1 MRDCS
6 GEGLAASA
14 CRVYICQH
22 DADGMLTA
30 TRTAVPGV
38 PRGGRGRGVS
48 KVLRARA
55 ANTFKKRTRACV
67 YIYYIHKAITG
78 V

>member
-1 MRDCS
+1 VR
-6 GEGLAASA
+6 EGLVVCAR
-14 CRVYICQH
+14 RVYIRQH
-22 DADGMLTA
+22 DADGLLTA

-38 PRGGRGRGVS
+38 SRGGG
-48 KVLRARA
+48 ARCIKSFKSSA

>member
-1 MRDCS
+1 MRDCC
-6 GEGLAASA
+6 GGLAACA
-14 CRVYICQH
+14 RRIYIRQH
-22 DADGMLTA
+22 DADGLLTV

-38 PRGGRGRGVS
+38 PRGGRGVS

-67 YIYYIHKAITG
+67 YIHYIHKAITG

>member
-1 MRDCS
+1 MRDCC
-6 GEGLAASA
+6 GEGLAACA
-14 CRVYICQH
+14 CRVYIRQY
-22 DADGMLTA
+22 DADGLLTA

-38 PRGGRGRGVS
+38 PRGGGRGVS